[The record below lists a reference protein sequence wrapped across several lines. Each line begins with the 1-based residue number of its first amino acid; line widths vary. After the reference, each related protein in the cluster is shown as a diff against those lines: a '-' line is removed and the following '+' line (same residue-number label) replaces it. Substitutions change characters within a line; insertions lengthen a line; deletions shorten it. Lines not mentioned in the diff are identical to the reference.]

1 MNHVAHVIFSFGLV
15 AFLVFL
21 AGWFVVRTIQR
32 AEDPTRMLVKW
43 LVTLPVLL
51 LLIFAAPA
59 IGPLGPFLI
68 VACAVVFSLVWTPH
82 IGAWVAKPLTSM
94 FDDGDRQIEAKP
106 FYSAALAHRKRGRY
120 AEAIAGIR
128 RELARFPNDF
138 DGQMLLAEIQAEHMN
153 DMPGAELTIQRLVA
167 QPGHAPRSRAYALNS
182 LADWHLKYDQD
193 RVAAGRDLEQI
204 ITLLPDSEMSAAASQ
219 RLAHLAETEQL
230 LSPHDRRKIVVTPG
244 VEDIGLLSGA
254 QQPKAPEMD
263 QGKQAEDYV
272 RHLETHPLDTEARE
286 KLAVIYA
293 DHFQRLDLAT
303 EQLEQLIAAPNQPAR
318 HVAHWLNVLADLQL
332 KHGAKYETLH
342 ATLQRV
348 MDLFPDTAAASLA
361 ASRIAHL
368 RLDLKGK
375 EKSQAVKLGSYE
387 DDVGLKRGSP
397 HQL

>member
-1 MNHVAHVIFSFGLV
+1 MSHFFSIGLILFV
-15 AFLVFL
+15 VFML
-21 AGWFVVRTIQR
+21 GWFVVRTIKR

-43 LVTLPVLL
+43 LLTLPVLVL
-51 LLIFAAPA
+51 LFVAAPA
-59 IGPLGPFLI
+59 IGLAGPFLI
-68 VACAVVFSLVWTPH
+68 VACAVVFSLVWTRH

-94 FDDGDRQIEAKP
+94 FDDGDRQIEPKP

-120 AEAIAGIR
+120 PEAIAGVR
-128 RELARFPNDF
+128 KELAKFPNDF
-138 DGQMLLAEIQAEHMN
+138 DGQMLMAEILAEHMN
-153 DMPGAELTIQRLVA
+153 DMPGTELTIQRLIA
-167 QPGHAPRSRAYALNS
+167 QPGHAPRSLAYALNS

-193 RVAAGRDLEQI
+193 RQAAGRDLEKI
-204 ITLLPDSEMSAAASQ
+204 IELLPNSEMSAAASQ

-254 QQPKAPEMD
+254 LQPKAPEVD
-263 QGKQAEDYV
+263 QGKQATDYV
-272 RHLETHPLDTEARE
+272 RHLQAHPLDTEARE

-293 DHFQRLDLAT
+293 DHFQRLDLAAA
-303 EQLEQLIAAPNQPAR
+303 QLEQLIAAPNQPAR
-318 HVAHWLNVLADLQL
+318 HVAHWLNLLTDLQL
-332 KHGAKYETLH
+332 KHGANYETLH
-342 ATLQRV
+342 DTLQRV
-348 MDLFPDTAAASLA
+348 TDLFPDTAAASLA

>member
-1 MNHVAHVIFSFGLV
+1 MNHAHHFLSIPLIAV
-15 AFLVFL
+15 LVFL
-21 AGWFVVRTIQR
+21 AGRFVVRTITR
-32 AEDPTRMLVKW
+32 SEDPTRMVVKW
-43 LVTLPVLL
+43 LITLPLLVLL
-51 LLIFAAPA
+51 FVAAPA
-59 IGPLGPFLI
+59 IGLVGPFLI

-82 IGAWVAKPLTSM
+82 IGAWMAKPLTSM

-120 AEAIAGIR
+120 PEAIAGVR
-128 RELARFPNDF
+128 KELAKFPNDF
-138 DGQMLLAEIQAEHMN
+138 DGQMLLAEILAEHMN
-153 DMPGAELTIQRLVA
+153 DMPGAELTIQRLIA
-167 QPGHAPRSRAYALNS
+167 QPGHAPRSLAYALNS

-193 RVAAGRDLEQI
+193 RQAAGRDLEKI
-204 ITLLPDSEMSAAASQ
+204 IELLPNSEMSAAASQ
-219 RLAHLAETEQL
+219 RRAHLAATEQL

-254 QQPKAPEMD
+254 LQPKAPEID
-263 QGKQAEDYV
+263 PGKQATDYV
-272 RHLETHPLDTEARE
+272 RHLQAHPLDTEARE

-318 HVAHWLNVLADLQL
+318 HVAHWLNLLADLQL

-387 DDVGLKRGSP
+387 EDVGLKRGSP